1 MKVEYFKKN
10 NINAYMSGNGTWI
23 KMQQCD
29 LGLECLANGTYLV
42 LKDRLGMRVGKILTK
57 EDVFLE
63 VL

>member
-10 NINAYMSGNGTWI
+10 KLNEYISGHDTWI

-42 LKDRLGMRVGKILTK
+42 LKDRLGTRVGKILTK

-63 VL
+63 GL